1 MGSQDDNQRRIRRIR
16 FTDIPEKRY
25 QNSYTLFVFV
35 SCLDI
40 ILTWVI
46 LYRGGEEVNPVAKL
60 VIDAWGLPGA
70 IIFKLSLML
79 FVIIACEIVGRKS
92 DLKGRVLALVAILI
106 SSFPVVWSLTLL
118 TLNWLNDGAG

>member
-1 MGSQDDNQRRIRRIR
+1 MTSKDDNQKRSRRIR
-16 FTDIPEKRY
+16 FTDIPEMRY
-25 QNSYTLFVFV
+25 QNSYALFVFV

-46 LYRGGEEVNPVAKL
+46 LYRGGLEVNPVAKL

-79 FVIIACEIVGRKS
+79 FVIIACEIVGRNS
-92 DLKGRVLALVAILI
+92 DLKGRLLVLVAILI

-118 TLNWLNDGAG
+118 FLNWLNQGPG

>member
-1 MGSQDDNQRRIRRIR
+1 MSSKNDNPKRLKRIR
-16 FTDIPEKRY
+16 FTDIPEMRY
-25 QNSYTLFVFV
+25 QNSYALFVFV

-46 LYRGGEEVNPVAKL
+46 LYRGGVEVNPVAKL

-118 TLNWLNDGAG
+118 TLNWLNDGPG

>member
-1 MGSQDDNQRRIRRIR
+1 MSSKNDNPKRLKRIR
-16 FTDIPEKRY
+16 FTDIPEMRY
-25 QNSYTLFVFV
+25 QNSYALFVFV

-46 LYRGGEEVNPVAKL
+46 LYRGGVEVNPVAKL

-92 DLKGRVLALVAILI
+92 DLKGRLLALVAILI
-106 SSFPVVWSLTLL
+106 SSFPVFWSLTLL
-118 TLNWLNDGAG
+118 FLNWMNSGSA

>member
-1 MGSQDDNQRRIRRIR
+1 MGSQDENQKRIRRIR
-16 FTDIPEKRY
+16 FTDIPEMRY
-25 QNSYTLFVFV
+25 QNSYALFVFV

-118 TLNWLNDGAG
+118 TLNWLNDGPG

>member
-1 MGSQDDNQRRIRRIR
+1 MNSQDDNQKRSPRIR
-16 FTDIPEKRY
+16 FTDIPEMRY
-25 QNSYTLFVFV
+25 QNGYALFVFV

-46 LYRGGEEVNPVAKL
+46 LYRGGLEVNPVARL

-70 IIFKLSLML
+70 IIFKISLML
-79 FVIIACEIVGRKS
+79 FVIIACEIVGRTS
-92 DLKGRVLALVAILI
+92 DLKGRGLVLVAILI

-118 TLNWLNDGAG
+118 TLNWLNQGNV

>member
-1 MGSQDDNQRRIRRIR
+1 MGSQDDNQKRIRRIR
-16 FTDIPEKRY
+16 FTDIPEMRY
-25 QNSYTLFVFV
+25 QNSYALFVFV

-79 FVIIACEIVGRKS
+79 FVIIACEIVGRNS

-118 TLNWLNDGAG
+118 TLNWLNDGPG

>member
-1 MGSQDDNQRRIRRIR
+1 MGSQDDNQKRIRRIR
-16 FTDIPEKRY
+16 FTDIPEMRY
-25 QNSYTLFVFV
+25 QNSYALFVFV

-118 TLNWLNDGAG
+118 TLNWLNDGPG

>member
-1 MGSQDDNQRRIRRIR
+1 MGSQDDNQKRIRRIR
-16 FTDIPEKRY
+16 FTDIPEMRY
-25 QNSYTLFVFV
+25 QNSYALFVFV

>member
-1 MGSQDDNQRRIRRIR
+1 M
-16 FTDIPEKRY
+16 RY
-25 QNSYTLFVFV
+25 QTGYVWFIFV
-35 SCLDI
+35 SSLDI
-40 ILTWVI
+40 MLTWLI
-46 LYRGGEEVNPVAKL
+46 LSKGGSEVNPVAKL

-118 TLNWLNDGAG
+118 TLNWLNDGPG

>member
-16 FTDIPEKRY
+16 FTDIPEMRY
-25 QNSYTLFVFV
+25 QNSYALFVFV

>member
-1 MGSQDDNQRRIRRIR
+1 MNSRDDNQKRPRRIR
-16 FTDIPEKRY
+16 FTDIPEMRY
-25 QNSYTLFVFV
+25 QNSYALFVFV

-46 LYRGGEEVNPVAKL
+46 LYRGGVEVNPVAKL

-79 FVIIACEIVGRKS
+79 FVIIACEIVGRTS

-106 SSFPVVWSLTLL
+106 SSFPVFWSLTLL
-118 TLNWLNDGAG
+118 TLNWLNGGSV

>member
-1 MGSQDDNQRRIRRIR
+1 MSSKDDKPKRTKGIS
-16 FTDIPEKRY
+16 FTDIPEMRY
-25 QNSYTLFVFV
+25 QNSYALFVFV

-46 LYRGGEEVNPVAKL
+46 LYRGGLEVNPVAKL
-60 VIDAWGLPGA
+60 VIDAWGPPGA

-106 SSFPVVWSLTLL
+106 SGFPVVWSLSLL
-118 TLNWLNDGAG
+118 FFNWLNQGPV

>member
-1 MGSQDDNQRRIRRIR
+1 MGSQDDNQKRIRRIR
-16 FTDIPEKRY
+16 FTDIPEMRY
-25 QNSYTLFVFV
+25 QNSYALFVFV

-46 LYRGGEEVNPVAKL
+46 LYRGGEEVNPVAQL

>member
-1 MGSQDDNQRRIRRIR
+1 MSSKNDNPKRLKRIR
-16 FTDIPEKRY
+16 FTDIPEMRY
-25 QNSYTLFVFV
+25 QNSYALFVFV

-46 LYRGGEEVNPVAKL
+46 LYRGGVEVNPVAKL

-92 DLKGRVLALVAILI
+92 DLKGRLLALVAIVI
-106 SSFPVVWSLTLL
+106 SSFPVFWSLTLL
-118 TLNWLNDGAG
+118 FLNWMNSGSA